1 MLILKIVLFIIIW
14 TVFIGVMIK
23 YNIHDWCPG
32 ILFGANYLIIVLNID
47 TLMSGADLMGIFMS
61 VMMIVFSVITTALFV
76 EIWKDE
82 KGVEE
87 NEDKT
92 GSKYR

>member
-1 MLILKIVLFIIIW
+1 MLVLKVVLFIIIVA
-14 TVFIGVMIK
+14 VFIGVLIK

-47 TLMSGADLMGIFMS
+47 TLMSWTKPMEIFMS
-61 VMMIVFSVITTALFV
+61 VLMIIFSVITTVLVARV
-76 EIWKDE
+76 WKDE

-87 NEDKT
+87 NED
-92 GSKYR
+92 

>member
-1 MLILKIVLFIIIW
+1 MLFII
-14 TVFIGVMIK
+14 VGAGFIRVMTK
-23 YNIHDWCPG
+23 YDIYDWCPG
-32 ILFGANYLIIVLNID
+32 ILFGTNYLIIALNID
-47 TLMSGADLMGIFMS
+47 TLMSGTDHMGVFMS
-61 VMMIVFSVITTALFV
+61 VLMIIFSVITTALAV
-76 EIWKDE
+76 GVWKDE

>member
-1 MLILKIVLFIIIW
+1 MLALEVVLFIVIW

-32 ILFGANYLIIVLNID
+32 ILFGANYLIIALNID
-47 TLMSGADLMGIFMS
+47 TLMSRAEPMEIFMS
-61 VMMIVFSVITTALFV
+61 VLMIIFSVITTVLVARV
-76 EIWKDE
+76 WKDE

-87 NEDKT
+87 NED
-92 GSKYR
+92 

>member
-1 MLILKIVLFIIIW
+1 MLALKVVLFIIIG

-23 YNIHDWCPG
+23 YDIHGWCPG

-47 TLMSGADLMGIFMS
+47 TLMSGAKPIGIFMS
-61 VMMIVFSVITTALFV
+61 VLMIVFSVITTVLV
-76 EIWKDE
+76 VRVWKDE

-87 NEDKT
+87 NED
-92 GSKYR
+92 

>member
-1 MLILKIVLFIIIW
+1 MLVLKVALFIIIT

-32 ILFGANYLIIVLNID
+32 ILFGANYFIIVLNID
-47 TLMSGADLMGIFMS
+47 TLMSRTEPMGIFMS
-61 VMMIVFSVITTALFV
+61 VLMIVFSVITTVLVARV
-76 EIWKDE
+76 WKDE

-87 NEDKT
+87 NED
-92 GSKYR
+92 

>member
-1 MLILKIVLFIIIW
+1 MLALEVVLFIVIW

-47 TLMSGADLMGIFMS
+47 TLMSWTKPMEIFMS
-61 VMMIVFSVITTALFV
+61 VLMIVFSVITTVLVARV
-76 EIWKDE
+76 WKDE

-87 NEDKT
+87 NED
-92 GSKYR
+92 